1 MNASMGPR
9 LVSRGNVK
17 VTKELHQKLLASMG
31 PRLVSR
37 GNTISLTQTAS
48 RCLSFNGAATR

>member
-1 MNASMGPR
+1 MGPR